1 MEIEEL
7 RQVAKQGIAE
17 TQYNLGVCYYNGDG
31 VVTNK
36 AEAVK
41 WFRILVKQGCVA
53 EQYVLNTIAK

>member
-17 TQYNLGVCYYNGDG
+17 TQYNCEVSNYNGDG

-53 EQYVLNTIAK
+53 VQYVLNTIAK